1 MATAEKYL
9 NDGTLAA
16 NRFASGFRGID
27 PRRRRFA
34 LNPGIYNCELD
45 QRESGR
51 QDRVLPTGLVTFRTV
66 PMAQEDFDNALKN
79 GNNPSA
85 RISQITVDFPA
96 AYFLQNAL
104 TRFSELGM
112 RELSA
117 LTLMD
122 DPLPNEKGKVLKE
135 AFYQSA
141 QGYLAALYP
150 SFADIGHQCPAEL
163 KECVTCRLWL
173 LGDPSSGLFEE
184 VVDDRI
190 KERVA
195 KLANQDKV
203 EELWHQ
209 VVDSVV
215 GYRDW
220 AQNKWGSLVGEL
232 ADRKTGA
239 PAIAK
244 LGPAEHHIRRNLHE
258 VEPSEAATAAGFG
271 AEVAA
276 GQAEGFKELAS
287 AMRESKGLGSG
298 EDLMRMMI
306 ERQNKTDDAL
316 ASLAESVKTLVDK
329 QSGS

>member
-1 MATAEKYL
+1 MATAEKYI

-51 QDRVLPTGLVTFRTV
+51 QDRLLPTGLVTFRTV
-66 PMAQEDFDNALKN
+66 PMAQEDFDSALKN
-79 GNNPSA
+79 GGNPNA
-85 RISQITVDFPA
+85 RISQITADFPA

-104 TRFSELGM
+104 TRFAELGM

-141 QGYLAALYP
+141 QGYFAALWP
-150 SFADIGHQCPAEL
+150 SFADIGHQCPADL

-173 LGDPSSGLFEE
+173 LGDPSGLFREQ
-184 VVDDRI
+184 VDEQIR
-190 KERVA
+190 ERTA
-195 KLANQDKV
+195 KLADQDKV
-203 EELWHQ
+203 LDLWPQ
-209 VVDSVV
+209 IVDSLT

-220 AQNKWGSLVGEL
+220 ASNKWGSLVGEL

-287 AMRESKGLGSG
+287 AMRESKDGGSSA
-298 EDLMRMMI
+298 DLMRMMI

-316 ASLAESVKTLVDK
+316 ASLAESVKALVDNK
-329 QSGS
+329 ATQS

>member
-1 MATAEKYL
+1 MATAQQYL

-34 LNPGIYNCELD
+34 LNPGIWNCELD
-45 QRESGR
+45 PRESGR
-51 QDRVLPTGLVTFRTV
+51 QAKLLPTGLVTFRTV
-66 PMAQEDFDNALKN
+66 PMAAEDFDGALKN
-79 GNNPSA
+79 GNNPNA

-96 AYFLQNAL
+96 ASLLQNAL
-104 TRFSELGM
+104 ARYSELGM

-122 DPLPNEKGKVLKE
+122 DPLPNEKGNVVKE
-135 AFYQSA
+135 AMRASA
-141 QGYLAALYP
+141 QGYFAALWP
-150 SFADIGHQCPAEL
+150 SFAEIGHECPAGL

-173 LGDPSSGLFEE
+173 LGDPNLDTSMSGS
-184 VVDDRI
+184 
-190 KERVA
+190 VA
-195 KLANQDKV
+195 ELVSKLGDQDKAA
-203 EELWHQ
+203 ELLAQ
-209 VVDSVV
+209 VQESLVAYQAWLS
-215 GYRDW
+215 
-220 AQNKWGSLVGEL
+220 NKWASLLGEL

-244 LGPAEHHIRRNLHE
+244 LGVAEHHIRKNLHE
-258 VEPSEAATAAGFG
+258 IEPSEAATAAGFG

-287 AMRESKGLGSG
+287 AMRESKGGDNG
-298 EDLMRMMI
+298 DLMRMMI

-316 ASLAESVKTLVDK
+316 ASLATSVKALVDK
-329 QSGS
+329 QTE